1 LNLCSIVNGRRG
13 GAQLV
18 GKKEAGH
25 LVCRPSVRSPT
36 VLESRESHASGAS
49 IRQVERAA
57 EIGVERA
64 RAARRRAKRRLK
76 RPTKDTDIARAEAA
90 LKRALLRLDIAEK
103 SGRI

>member
-1 LNLCSIVNGRRG
+1 VFESVFHRKRAPRRRATGRQEGSRTFG
-13 GAQLV
+13 LF
-18 GKKEAGH
+18 
-25 LVCRPSVRSPT
+25 RSPT